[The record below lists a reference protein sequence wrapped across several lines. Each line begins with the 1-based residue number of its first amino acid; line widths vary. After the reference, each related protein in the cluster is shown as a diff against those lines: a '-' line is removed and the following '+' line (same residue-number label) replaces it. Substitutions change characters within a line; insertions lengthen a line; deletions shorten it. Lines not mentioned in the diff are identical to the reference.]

1 MHPTGIYAYCVNKKA
16 KLPRAEKAINE
27 ILTAQRLDPNMKIT
41 GELSSFEKRVK
52 SLKAASE
59 YEDDGSVEYAV
70 TVMKGLS
77 M

>member
-1 MHPTGIYAYCVNKKA
+1 MKF
-16 KLPRAEKAINE
+16 
-27 ILTAQRLDPNMKIT
+27 LTAQRLDPNMKIT

>member
-1 MHPTGIYAYCVNKKA
+1 
-16 KLPRAEKAINE
+16 
-27 ILTAQRLDPNMKIT
+27 MKIT
-41 GELSSFEKRVK
+41 GELSAFEKRVK
-52 SLKAASE
+52 SLKPASE